1 MHIINI
7 LRDIWTRYG
16 GGFNNLSRSEQ
27 VEILHGV
34 WTFSLAFGVFACIAM
49 LFVMLARLI
58 QFLT

>member
-34 WTFSLAFGVFACIAM
+34 WTFSLALGVFARIAM

>member
-1 MHIINI
+1 MPIINI

-27 VEILHGV
+27 VEILHGA
-34 WTFSLAFGVFACIAM
+34 WTFSLALGVFACIAM

>member
-27 VEILHGV
+27 VGILHGV
-34 WTFSLAFGVFACIAM
+34 WTFSLALGVFACIAM